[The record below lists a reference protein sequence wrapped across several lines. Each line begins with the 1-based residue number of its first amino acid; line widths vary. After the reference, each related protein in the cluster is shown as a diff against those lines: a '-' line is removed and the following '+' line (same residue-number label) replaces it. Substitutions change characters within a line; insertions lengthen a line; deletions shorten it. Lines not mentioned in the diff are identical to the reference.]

1 MTFNINKI
9 VLWLNN
15 GKIRELEF
23 MPNKVN
29 LITGGSHTGKSAIL
43 EIVDY
48 CFFSSKS
55 RISESMINENVLWY
69 GINISVN
76 DKNYTIARESLSEG
90 KVSDNY
96 YFLLLVRYL

>member
-1 MTFNINKI
+1 MNFNINKI

-15 GKIRELEF
+15 GKLEIEF
-23 MPNKVN
+23 KPNKVN

-55 RISESMINENVLWY
+55 QISEDTINENILWY

-76 DKNYTIARESLSEG
+76 DKTIQ
-90 KVSDNY
+90 
-96 YFLLLVRYL
+96 

>member
-1 MTFNINKI
+1 MNFNINKI

-15 GKIRELEF
+15 GKLERL
-23 MPNKVN
+23 NSSQTKN

-55 RISESMINENVLWY
+55 RISEDTINENIMVW
-69 GINISVN
+69 N
-76 DKNYTIARESLSEG
+76 K
-90 KVSDNY
+90 
-96 YFLLLVRYL
+96 YFGE

>member
-1 MTFNINKI
+1 MNFNINKI

-15 GKIRELEF
+15 GKLEIEF
-23 MPNKVN
+23 KPNKVN

-55 RISESMINENVLWY
+55 RISEDTINENILWY

-76 DKNYTIARESLSEG
+76 DKTIQ
-90 KVSDNY
+90 
-96 YFLLLVRYL
+96 